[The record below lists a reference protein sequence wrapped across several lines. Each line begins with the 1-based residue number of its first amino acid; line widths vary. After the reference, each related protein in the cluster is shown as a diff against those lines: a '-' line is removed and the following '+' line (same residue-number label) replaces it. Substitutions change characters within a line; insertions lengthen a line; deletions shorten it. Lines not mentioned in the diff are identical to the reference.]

1 MNRYVLLCSYAVNG
15 DDFFQGAEK
24 VGDYR
29 TAKELYKAIGDDA
42 LRTLKNEVCGC
53 GWTKEEESEFIEDCF
68 ENGFSV
74 SVKEASLQPGR
85 LSEAGWLSFEGT
97 DGSAKQ
103 FSWHVLAVR

>member
-29 TAKELYKAIGDDA
+29 TVKALYKAIGDDA
-42 LRTLKNEVCGC
+42 LHTLKEEVRGC
-53 GWTKEEESEFIEDCF
+53 GWTKEEESEFIEDRF

-74 SVKEASLQPGR
+74 SIKEESLQPGR
-85 LSEAGWLSFEGT
+85 LFEAGWLWFEGT

-103 FSWHVLAVR
+103 FSWQVLAIR